1 MELLKRMFPTILD
14 MKNAKK
20 NNQNSTKNR
29 MTDLNIS
36 VPVKHRRDSKT
47 MWCPRRLVRLNLKR
61 LSQINLDFVPTSNC

>member
-1 MELLKRMFPTILD
+1 
-14 MKNAKK
+14 
-20 NNQNSTKNR
+20 

-61 LSQINLDFVPTSNC
+61 LSPINLDFVPTSNC